1 MTRTAMLFA
10 ITLLILSGCAQKTEP
25 EGTMFVSGRIDGDT
39 VDISSKIAGRI
50 NVLKVREGD
59 SVSAG
64 QVIARL
70 DSPQQEAIRDTQK
83 ARILSDERSVDEL
96 QRRLATY
103 SAKIAQAGLYET
115 QAKADAPG
123 QVQQAEANLAV
134 AKAEQKRWEE
144 ELEQVEIDAKR
155 YPPLAQSGAVAI
167 QLSEQYQTKEEVAR
181 ASWEASRKQV
191 AAAQASL
198 ERAKA
203 QLYNIDIQA
212 ANRLTLERQVD
223 ELKAQISSSQANVQA
238 DRAALRKI
246 EADIADLTIHAP
258 IAGTILTRSAEPGRV
273 IQPGQTIFTMVDLNQ
288 LYLRGFVPEGAV
300 GKVKVGQRA
309 LVFLD
314 SSPTQAIPAEVIRV
328 DPEVMFTPENTYFQ
342 SDRVKQVMGLKLGL
356 RGAYGYAKPGMPAD
370 GRIELGSEEQA
381 RAGS

>member
-1 MTRTAMLFA
+1 
-10 ITLLILSGCAQKTEP
+10 
-25 EGTMFVSGRIDGDT
+25 
-39 VDISSKIAGRI
+39 
-50 NVLKVREGD
+50 
-59 SVSAG
+59 
-64 QVIARL
+64 
-70 DSPQQEAIRDTQK
+70 
-83 ARILSDERSVDEL
+83 L

-103 SAKIAQAGLYET
+103 GEKIAQAGLYET
-115 QAKADAPG
+115 QAQADAPG

-134 AKAEQKRWEE
+134 AKAEQTRWEE
-144 ELEQVEIDAKR
+144 ELEQVQIDAKR
-155 YPPLAQSGAVAI
+155 YPPLAKSGAVAV
-167 QLSEQYQTKEEVAR
+167 QLSEQYQTKEQIAR

-191 AAAQASL
+191 AAAEASL

-212 ANRLTLERQVD
+212 ANRLVLERQVD
-223 ELKAQISSSQANVQA
+223 ELKAQISAGQANVQA

-258 IAGTILTRSAEPGRV
+258 IAGTIVTRSAEPGRV

-288 LYLRGFVPEGAV
+288 LYLRGFVPVQAV

-314 SSPTQAIPAEVIRV
+314 SNPTEGIPAAVIRV

-370 GRIELGSEEQA
+370 GRIELESQEQA
-381 RAGS
+381 RAGD